1 MSERPKLL
9 CTVVYFFYNRCLKW
23 LGKYFRRRTLALFC
37 SQSTWPC
44 TWSWGGFGM
53 QTGSDKWLDTY
64 LSRRT
69 LFFILTKGRQ
79 MKSGCYEVITY
90 FVVAS
95 VHCAGAHDC
104 LANKKR
110 NNPSS
115 FLPMDFWGYMSNLKM
130 FSQSV
135 TDWAIQVLD
144 MLMHL
149 KSKTQTN
156 ETAYNCATDILFHI
170 VLNHHFKGGTD
181 TFIGFISFTFLFGV
195 FSNLS
200 SNGLSEWMY

>member
-1 MSERPKLL
+1 
-9 CTVVYFFYNRCLKW
+9 
-23 LGKYFRRRTLALFC
+23 
-37 SQSTWPC
+37 
-44 TWSWGGFGM
+44 
-53 QTGSDKWLDTY
+53 
-64 LSRRT
+64 
-69 LFFILTKGRQ
+69 
-79 MKSGCYEVITY
+79 
-90 FVVAS
+90 
-95 VHCAGAHDC
+95 
-104 LANKKR
+104 
-110 NNPSS
+110 
-115 FLPMDFWGYMSNLKM
+115 MSNLKM

-200 SNGLSEWMY
+200 SNGLSEWMHKHIYCISLACIHCEFWNDFSICLPDGMHSHTFGTWLTCLHCVFFLQMYEYLQRLH